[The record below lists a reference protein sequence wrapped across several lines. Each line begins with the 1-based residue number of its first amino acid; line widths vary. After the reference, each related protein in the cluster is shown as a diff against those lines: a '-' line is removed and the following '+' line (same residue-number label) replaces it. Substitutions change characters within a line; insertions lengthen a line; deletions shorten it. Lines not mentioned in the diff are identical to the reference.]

1 MLAERHKRNKK
12 SFNPVNLLDLSECSY
27 CGKHIARVRV
37 TKDEDSSWRTT
48 VRPCVTCALSTAQRF
63 LDLTLKI
70 VYKTFT
76 VPEVSSSIVASTCV
90 RWCSPRCTASVLES
104 ASVTPHGVG
113 GRQQTDKKTN
123 KSISGQPQLS
133 AAETWTGGS
142 SGVLAEGVTAQQLVS
157 RANLL
162 SDDSA
167 FTVCA

>member
-12 SFNPVNLLDLSECSY
+12 SFNPVNLLDLSVENTS
-27 CGKHIARVRV
+27 RVCV
-37 TKDEDSSWRTT
+37 SLKDEDSSWRTT

-104 ASVTPHGVG
+104 PSVTPHGVG

-142 SGVLAEGVTAQQLVS
+142 SGVLAERVTAQQLVS

>member
-1 MLAERHKRNKK
+1 ML
-12 SFNPVNLLDLSECSY
+12 LLWKTHRACACHL
-27 CGKHIARVRV
+27 KMKTHL
-37 TKDEDSSWRTT
+37 KDDFWRTK
-48 VRPCVTCALSTAQRF
+48 VRPWPCVTCALSTAQRF

-104 ASVTPHGVG
+104 ASVTQHGVG

-142 SGVLAEGVTAQQLVS
+142 SGVLAERVTAQRPSTACL
-157 RANLL
+157 AG
-162 SDDSA
+162 
-167 FTVCA
+167 